1 MGNEI
6 NNQKDKKQWAL
17 YGVMQRFFKLTKFY
31 LGYAFYVLITVNERT
46 NYLQAEKRGYDCT
59 HSHDDSYILYGSARK
74 YYFDKTKA
82 PTRNYVTYKQYKRMH
97 YPNVAQR
104 NWLRSVRELM
114 NKLK

>member
-104 NWLRSVRELM
+104 NWLRSVRELKI
-114 NKLK
+114 N